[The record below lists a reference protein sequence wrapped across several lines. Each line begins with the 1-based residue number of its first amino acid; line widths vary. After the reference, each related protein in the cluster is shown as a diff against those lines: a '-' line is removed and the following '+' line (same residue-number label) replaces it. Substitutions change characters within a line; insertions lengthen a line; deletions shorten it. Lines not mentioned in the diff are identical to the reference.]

1 MITYLEPRS
10 FLRKTF
16 AFIIFVFSFF
26 VVYYQSI
33 LMGGF
38 MLSFSVYL
46 ASSTGSQID
55 LAAHRYRTIWSIFAL
70 HFGRWKPLPDF
81 EYISVFKGRTSQ
93 RMRSISASLNT
104 EGEAYLVNLFYD
116 RNQRITFYR
125 TEDKEDAFR
134 AAKHFNQ
141 VLELDILDATEREQK
156 WL

>member
-10 FLRKTF
+10 FLRKAF
-16 AFIIFVFSFF
+16 AFIVFTISFY
-26 VVYYQSI
+26 VGAYESLLV
-33 LMGGF
+33 GGY

-46 ASSTGSQID
+46 ASSTGSQIN
-55 LAAHRYRTIWSIFAL
+55 LGARRYRKIWSIFAL
-70 HFGRWKPLPDF
+70 HFGKWKPLPDF

-93 RMRSISASLNT
+93 RMRSISASLTT
-104 EGEAYLVNLFYD
+104 EGEVYLVNLFHN